1 MKNCWSTIAR
11 NTAAYNRIMSPSV
24 VLYRDGWGVRDGKGM
39 RGYTRVKH
47 IMRALLPTSATW
59 LLHTVSSFIK
69 SWDSEFLRFHHG
81 AD

>member
-1 MKNCWSTIAR
+1 MAEGCEEHE
-11 NTAAYNRIMSPSV
+11 
-24 VLYRDGWGVRDGKGM
+24 GM
-39 RGYTRVKH
+39 KH
-47 IMRALLPTSATW
+47 IMRALLPTPATW